1 MATAAAVSTVRA
13 VPAVDAWLS
22 RVRSTMQGVSKA
34 LESAA
39 PSGGFAWVLAGA
51 AAALEA
57 GPAGEGTV
65 TPGGTP
71 SGAAAPAGR
80 AWSAAPSDLPA
91 AAVRSVRSVRSPRQG
106 ATAVAPGAG
115 TPGQEVVTEA
125 ERFLGVPYVW
135 GGESPS
141 GFDCSGLVQYVY
153 GQLGIAL
160 PRTSE
165 EQALAGTPVPG
176 VTAAQPGDL
185 VFYAGSD
192 GTPTAPGHVGIY
204 IGNGLMIDAPY
215 TGTDVQVD
223 PVGDPV
229 AVRRVLPGGAPSPT
243 PPPASALPGTGAA
256 GVGAAPGDVPPTSLA
271 PSFAAAAS
279 RYGLPAG
286 LLPAVARQESGFQAS
301 AVSSAG
307 AEGLM
312 QIMPGTAQGLGITPF
327 TPRQAIDGAASL
339 LSGYL
344 HKWGSIPLA
353 LAAYNAGPGAVEQ
366 YGGIPPYAQ
375 TQEYVASIM
384 RSIGGGT

>member
-1 MATAAAVSTVRA
+1 
-13 VPAVDAWLS
+13 VPAVEAWLS
-22 RVRSTMQGVSKA
+22 RVRSTMQTVSTA
-34 LESAA
+34 LESVA
-39 PSGGFAWVLAGA
+39 PSGGFASVLARVQA
-51 AAALEA
+51 VLDA
-57 GPAGEGTV
+57 GPAGAGPV
-65 TPGGTP
+65 VAPGGTP
-71 SGAAAPAGR
+71 SGAAAPAGW
-80 AWSAAPSDLPA
+80 AWSAAPSALSGA
-91 AAVRSVRSVRSPRQG
+91 MVGAPRQG
-106 ATAVAPGAG
+106 ATAVAPGTR
-115 TPGQEVVTEA
+115 TPGQVVVSEA
-125 ERFLGVPYVW
+125 ERFLGTPYVW
-135 GGESPS
+135 GGDSPS

-153 GQLGIAL
+153 AQLGIAL

-165 EQALAGTPVPG
+165 EQALVGTPVPG

-204 IGNGLMIDAPY
+204 VGNGLMIDAPY

-229 AVRRVLPGGAPSPT
+229 AIRRVLPGGAPSPT
-243 PPPASALPGTGAA
+243 PALTSVVPGTGAA
-256 GVGAAPGDVPPTSLA
+256 AGGAAPGGIPASLA

-286 LLPAVARQESGFQAS
+286 LLPAVARQESGFQAG

-312 QIMPGTAQGLGITPF
+312 QIMPGTAEGLGVTPF

-339 LSGYL
+339 LSAYL
-344 HKWGSIPLA
+344 RRWGSIPLA
-353 LAAYNAGPGAVEQ
+353 LAAYDAGPGAVEQ